1 MNTVAVIGGGPAG
14 YVAAITAAQQGSK
27 VILIECQELGGT
39 CLNEGCMP
47 TKALLE
53 SATRFEQVKNAHL
66 FGINIKEGAAEVD
79 WPVVQ
84 VYKNSVTEKLVQG
97 ISYLMKKNKIEV
109 IHGKASFQDDRVISV
124 HNEDGVQKILSD
136 KVIIAT
142 GSEPVTLPF
151 ASFDE
156 WVIDSRQ
163 ALTLPE
169 IPSSLLIVG
178 GGVIGCEFA
187 SIYARLGTKVT
198 IVEMENQLLPGE
210 DRDIVSF
217 LERSLKKSGVSIYC
231 SAKLTQLDKSS
242 KKVIIE
248 TKKGLTGLEPSKVLI
263 AVGRKPRVAGLN
275 LNNIGVDFD
284 EKQGIKV
291 NEYMQTNIPWIYACG
306 DVIGGV
312 QLAHVGFH
320 EGKIAAMHAC
330 GNMESV
336 NYRAVPRCVYTS
348 PEIASVGLNEKQA
361 REKYGDIR
369 IGQFSFS
376 ANGKALIIGE
386 QIGKVKVLVEP
397 QFNEIIGVTIIGPHA
412 TELIGQGTIM
422 MQAEMTAESME
433 SFIAAHPTLSE
444 AIHEALLSA
453 LGQPVHA

>member
-1 MNTVAVIGGGPAG
+1 MNTVVVIGGGPAG

-27 VILIECQELGGT
+27 VIIIERNELGGT

-53 SATRFEQVKNAHL
+53 SATRFEHVKNAHL
-66 FGINIKEGAAEVD
+66 FGITIKDDAAEIN
-79 WPVVQ
+79 WSAVQ
-84 VYKNSVTEKLVQG
+84 HYKNGVTEKLVQG
-97 ISYLMKKNKIEV
+97 IKYLMKKNKIEV
-109 IHGKASFQDDRVISV
+109 INGEAAFLDSRVITV
-124 HNEDGVQKILSD
+124 RNKDGEQKIHAD

-142 GSEPVTLPF
+142 GSEPVSLPF
-151 ASFDE
+151 ATFDE

-163 ALTLPE
+163 ALTLSD

-210 DRDIVSF
+210 DPDIVAF
-217 LERSLKKSGVSIYC
+217 LERTLKKSGVSIYC
-231 SAKLTQLDKSS
+231 ASKLAQLDKSS
-242 KKVIIE
+242 NKAIIE
-248 TKKGLTGLEPSKVLI
+248 TKKGLIEIEPSKVLVS
-263 AVGRKPRVAGLN
+263 VGRKPRVSGLN
-275 LNNIGVDFD
+275 LERIGVDFN
-284 EKQGIKV
+284 EKQGINV
-291 NEYMQTNIPWIYACG
+291 NEYMQTNIPGIYACG

-320 EGKIAAMHAC
+320 EGKVAALHAC
-330 GNMESV
+330 GKYESV
-336 NYRAVPRCVYTS
+336 NYKAIPRCIYTS
-348 PEIASVGLNEKQA
+348 PEIASVGFNEKQA
-361 REKYGDIR
+361 REEYGDIR
-369 IGQFSFS
+369 MGQFSFS

-397 QFNEIIGVTIIGPHA
+397 KFNEIIGITIIGPHA
-412 TELIGQGTIM
+412 TELIGQGTLM
-422 MQAEMTAESME
+422 LHAEMTTDSME
-433 SFIAAHPTLSE
+433 TFIAAHPTLSE

-453 LGQPVHA
+453 LGQQVHA

>member
-1 MNTVAVIGGGPAG
+1 MNKVVVIGGGPAG

-27 VILIECQELGGT
+27 VFLIERQELGGT

-53 SATRFEQVKNAHL
+53 SATKFEQVKNAHL
-66 FGINIKEGAAEVD
+66 FGIDIKEDATQIN

-84 VYKNSVTEKLVQG
+84 SYKKTVSEKLVQG
-97 ISYLMKKNKIEV
+97 IRYLMKKNKIEV
-109 IHGKASFQDDRVISV
+109 INGDASFLDNKVIAV
-124 HNEDGVQKILSD
+124 QNKDGIQKIQSD

-142 GSEPVTLPF
+142 GSEPVSLPF
-151 ASFDE
+151 APFDE

-163 ALTLPE
+163 ALALSE

-187 SIYARLGTKVT
+187 SIYARLGTNVT
-198 IVEMENQLLPGE
+198 LVEMENQLLPGE
-210 DRDIVSF
+210 DPDIVSY
-217 LERSLKKSGVSIYC
+217 LERTLKKSGVSIYC
-231 SAKLTQLDKSS
+231 SSKLIQLDKSKNRVS
-242 KKVIIE
+242 IE
-248 TKKGLTGLEPSKVLI
+248 TKKGLTELEPSKVLI
-263 AVGRKPRVAGLN
+263 AVGRKPRVTGLN
-275 LNNIGVDFD
+275 LSNIGIDYD
-284 EKQGIKV
+284 ERGIKV
-291 NEYMQTNIPWIYACG
+291 NKFMQTNIPWIYACG

-320 EGKIAAMHAC
+320 EGKIAAQHAC
-330 GNMESV
+330 GNSESV
-336 NYRAVPRCVYTS
+336 NYSAVPRCIYTS

-361 REKYGDIR
+361 KEKYGDIR

-376 ANGKALIIGE
+376 ANGKALIMGE

-397 QFNEIIGVTIIGPHA
+397 QFNEIVGITIVGPHA

-422 MQAEMTAESME
+422 MHSEMTADSMKNL
-433 SFIAAHPTLSE
+433 IASHPTLSE
-444 AIHEALLSA
+444 AIHESVLSV
-453 LGQPVHA
+453 LGQPVHS

>member
-1 MNTVAVIGGGPAG
+1 MNNVVVIGGGPAG

-27 VILIECQELGGT
+27 VILIERQELGGT

-53 SATRFEQVKNAHL
+53 SATRFEQVKNASL
-66 FGINIKEGAAEVD
+66 FGIDIKEDAAEIN
-79 WPVVQ
+79 WTVVQ
-84 VYKNSVTEKLVQG
+84 NYKNSVTEKLVQG
-97 ISYLMKKNKIEV
+97 IRYLMKKNQIEV
-109 IHGKASFQDDRVISV
+109 INGEASFQDDRVITV
-124 HNEDGVQKILSD
+124 RNKEGVQKILSD

-217 LERSLKKSGVSIYC
+217 LERSLKKSGVTIYC
-231 SAKLTQLDKSS
+231 SSKLIQLDKSTN
-242 KKVIIE
+242 KAVIE
-248 TKKGLTGLEPSKVLI
+248 TKKGMTELEPSKVLI
-263 AVGRKPRVAGLN
+263 AVGRKPRVSGLN
-275 LNNIGVDFD
+275 LNNIGIDYD
-284 EKQGIKV
+284 EHGIKV
-291 NEYMQTNIPWIYACG
+291 NEFMQTNLPWVYACG

-320 EGKIAAMHAC
+320 EGKIAALHAC
-330 GNMESV
+330 GNAEGV
-336 NYRAVPRCVYTS
+336 NYRAIPRCVYTS

-386 QIGKVKVLVEP
+386 QTGKVKVLVEP
-397 QFNEIIGVTIIGPHA
+397 QYNEIIGITIIGPHA

-422 MQAEMTAESME
+422 MHAEMTTDSME
-433 SFIAAHPTLSE
+433 NFISAHPTLSE
-444 AIHEALLSA
+444 VIHEALMSA
-453 LGQPVHA
+453 LGQPVHS